1 MIVTG
6 QRGVSVQ
13 NSTSAFIIKYDQTKR
28 IDLRVL
34 YSTYLNNPSP
44 KRYPLNI
51 NNSHPPPNIQ
61 LHLTLA
67 IPTYVRR
74 GEPTSTMSQPF
85 QRVNRS
91 HHEDLKV
98 SIQIKSLS
106 PDSY

>member
-1 MIVTG
+1 MILLDGDRNKFDKDLMNGMRKVMRMQMIVTG

-61 LHLTLA
+61 LHLTLV

-74 GEPTSTMSQPF
+74 GEPTSTMS
-85 QRVNRS
+85 
-91 HHEDLKV
+91 
-98 SIQIKSLS
+98 
-106 PDSY
+106 